1 MTARIDGTVL
11 EHLMFHQSLVDD
23 EQDNENIHRYLGILE
38 REEGESLCDPVD
50 EAIRSAFDLVLNHGM
65 DPWSIDLLEFTRL
78 YSARMGEERLDLIV
92 AGKLVHMAWRI
103 LRLQSEEVV
112 SEKERHD
119 RPFMEWDV
127 EAMSEALF
135 EEGEGLMPAPAV
147 LTPALRR
154 RELRPVSLME
164 LLDAFEDARR
174 EMERQ
179 RQREARPRK
188 EVKRF
193 SNQAHDEDMEKDV
206 EEVWQ
211 RVQRLGAGPISVRD
225 LMGPD
230 HDRNISTF
238 VALLF
243 LVRNGLLAAWQDDLP
258 RGEAFV
264 EIKVDWM
271 EGSVEDAVLSE
282 ADDKLVM

>member
-1 MTARIDGTVL
+1 MTARIDETVL

-23 EQDNENIHRYLGILE
+23 EKDNENIHRYLDIME
-38 REEGESLCDPVD
+38 RDEGESLSDPVD

-78 YSARMGEERLDLIV
+78 YSARMGEQRPDLIV
-92 AGKLVHMAWRI
+92 AGKLVRMAWRI

-112 SEKERHD
+112 QEKERQD
-119 RPFMEWDV
+119 CLFMGWDM
-127 EAMSEALF
+127 EALSEALF
-135 EEGEGLMPAPAV
+135 EEAEGLLAAPAV

-164 LLDAFEDARR
+164 LLDAFEEARR
-174 EMERQ
+174 EMEMQ
-179 RQREARPRK
+179 RRREPRPRK
-188 EVKRF
+188 EPTRF
-193 SNQAHDEDMEKDV
+193 SGQAHDEDMEKDV
-206 EEVWQ
+206 EEVWK

-230 HDRNISTF
+230 HERNISTF

-258 RGEAFV
+258 HGEAFV

-271 EGSVEDAVLSE
+271 EGSVEDAAE
-282 ADDKLVM
+282 AEDKLVM